1 MDCNHIVLLL
11 NTVTVAIHRVCYCTT
26 SHEVKQPHVW
36 SDRENLSDSST
47 VTSRALK
54 CSFTRATKL
63 IVVRCRYLTV
73 RRIQERTVYVVRYV
87 HGSHVYHLPSTR
99 PKVLRQNRHCIT
111 VLTSPLVNRDV
122 CLSSVEAVCT
132 GTR

>member
-36 SDRENLSDSST
+36 SDREKLIDSGT

-63 IVVRCRYLTV
+63 IGVRGRYLTV
-73 RRIQERTVYVVRYV
+73 RRECPVNGTCTDRMSITLLAPALRFFAKIAT
-87 HGSHVYHLPSTR
+87 
-99 PKVLRQNRHCIT
+99 VLR
-111 VLTSPLVNRDV
+111 S
-122 CLSSVEAVCT
+122 
-132 GTR
+132 